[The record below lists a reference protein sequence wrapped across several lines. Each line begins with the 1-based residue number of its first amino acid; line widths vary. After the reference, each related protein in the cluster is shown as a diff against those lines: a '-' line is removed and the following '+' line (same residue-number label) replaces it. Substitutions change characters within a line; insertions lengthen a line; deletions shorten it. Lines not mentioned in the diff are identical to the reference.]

1 MPSQHSSTRGS
12 AARRGR
18 SAAPAAR
25 PAARLPSPPSP
36 PSPPPLPHL
45 PAPATRRRP
54 HDRDAILDAA
64 ENAIL
69 RDGIGSLTLDA
80 VAAEAGL
87 SKSGLLHHY
96 RSKDALIDAMVRRAV
111 EGWRDEMRAAI
122 ESQAPGPG
130 RVSRATLA
138 TCLGSASNWTAA
150 LRRRGW
156 VLVAALVHNPAHVQP
171 LRDVVEEMEERIAAD
186 ALPAGAGEVVR
197 LVTDGLW
204 FGWIFGIAEPTA
216 KKLEAIRTALRGL
229 MSDRSGLAGGGRAS
243 PRRAAGAG
251 AKGRGR
257 GVVSGKSSKRGRR
270 SA

>member
-1 MPSQHSSTRGS
+1 M
-12 AARRGR
+12 
-18 SAAPAAR
+18 
-25 PAARLPSPPSP
+25 
-36 PSPPPLPHL
+36 
-45 PAPATRRRP
+45 
-54 HDRDAILDAA
+54 
-64 ENAIL
+64 
-69 RDGIGSLTLDA
+69 
-80 VAAEAGL
+80 
-87 SKSGLLHHY
+87 
-96 RSKDALIDAMVRRAV
+96 
-111 EGWRDEMRAAI
+111 
-122 ESQAPGPG
+122 
-130 RVSRATLA
+130 
-138 TCLGSASNWTAA
+138 
-150 LRRRGW
+150 RRRGW

-229 MSDRSGLAGGGRAS
+229 MSDRGGLAGVRHAGSAGRAG
-243 PRRAAGAG
+243 RAGGAR